1 MCTRICALRNAVAAL
16 VTPVA
21 DSDGLIPVTTW
32 CPLTIQWGFQYLIK
46 WKDYPEEE
54 NTWEPEGNIPDN
66 IIDAYWKTQPAK
78 SQPKKFAQES
88 NRKSRYD
95 DDVEEVGDSE
105 SEEEAASTS
114 KRRSGNGRKSAASS
128 TKPSLAKKARLST
141 SSRRRSS
148 STEDEEE
155 EEDEEDAETS
165 ARREADKARA
175 LEKVR
180 VRFLDHYMKRED
192 WDGCVDGIINMQ
204 RSEDDSQLQSFVQF
218 EQSSSWTRAMDS
230 IGAPEEADGKGPRI
244 WVDNDVVNE
253 RCPQRVI
260 KFYEQHVRFANP
272 RAAR

>member
-1 MCTRICALRNAVAAL
+1 MMTSYTSRLCCH
-16 VTPVA
+16 
-21 DSDGLIPVTTW
+21 
-32 CPLTIQWGFQYLIK
+32 LTIKWGFQYLIK

-54 NTWEPEGNIPDN
+54 NTWEPEGHIPDN

-88 NRKSRYD
+88 KRKSRYD
-95 DDVEEVGDSE
+95 DGVEEVDDSE

-114 KRRSGNGRKSAASS
+114 NRRAGNGRKSAASS
-128 TKPSLAKKARLST
+128 TKPSSAKRA
-141 SSRRRSS
+141 RRSS
-148 STEDEEE
+148 TAEEEEEEEE

-165 ARREADKARA
+165 TKRAQDKARA

-180 VRFLDHYMKRED
+180 VRFLDHYMKRQN
-192 WDGCVDGIINMQ
+192 WDECVDSIINMQ

-218 EQSSSWTRAMDS
+218 EQSSSWTKAMDS

-260 KFYEQHVRFANP
+260 KFYEQHIRFANP
-272 RAAR
+272 RAAH